1 MDMYYIPPHRH
12 ASPAETAGYRSWP
25 LLRPSC
31 LSDKHLNFLLT
42 GCFLQLIKIF
52 AQLVITSQALP
63 TLETPRSEVKS
74 CSETSVCFIL
84 KQNKS
89 EEISTNVRRKA
100 GKMGMTPWSSVT
112 QATSSHCLKWDGKTL
127 QGFFKSGLCL
137 GNTEKN
143 LQLLLIP
150 ALCYVSLGIWQPKQC
165 GFTKPTEILPKLYFG
180 PTSRTRKTWAET
192 QSSWKPQLRKSK
204 TEQLLPNVHDISS
217 ATHTCNATHLS
228 PKDEVTE
235 RVIHLQGEYS
245 LPIFIFETIHWEG
258 NKTPVK
264 NDKFSN
270 DLQIRKMNCFS
281 SLKPVHIMC
290 ILHILF
296 WDLRDNE
303 NGINFNNS
311 KKGGV

>member
-1 MDMYYIPPHRH
+1 MH
-12 ASPAETAGYRSWP
+12 
-25 LLRPSC
+25 LLQRQQAREADPYWDH
-31 LSDKHLNFLLT
+31 LVFLTNILLNFLLT

-150 ALCYVSLGIWQPKQC
+150 ALCYVSLGIWQPKQY

-245 LPIFIFETIHWEG
+245 LPNLVLRLFIEKVTKHLWKMINSQMIFRSGKWTVSQVSNLYTSCVFCTYSSGTSETM
-258 NKTPVK
+258 
-264 NDKFSN
+264 
-270 DLQIRKMNCFS
+270 KMAS
-281 SLKPVHIMC
+281 ISTTA
-290 ILHILF
+290 
-296 WDLRDNE
+296 
-303 NGINFNNS
+303 
-311 KKGGV
+311 KKGGFRKISSS